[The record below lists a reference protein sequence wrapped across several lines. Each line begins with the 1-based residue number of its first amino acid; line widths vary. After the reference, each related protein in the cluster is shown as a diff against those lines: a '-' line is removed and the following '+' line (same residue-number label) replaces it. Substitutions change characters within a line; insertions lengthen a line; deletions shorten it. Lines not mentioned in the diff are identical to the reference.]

1 MMKNVV
7 FSPPSLVQDVD
18 VDGQSYTMTGLRKN
32 TEYNFRVVAN
42 NKHGPGVSTDDIT
55 VRTLSDGLLVLNE
68 TFALPFI
75 KNVQIEDD
83 VCYLSFAVPSAPP
96 QNLTLEVQNSK
107 VRRPTFPRPHP
118 KLSWIFAAVMWRT
131 EELLFLPNNKR

>member
-1 MMKNVV
+1 
-7 FSPPSLVQDVD
+7 
-18 VDGQSYTMTGLRKN
+18 MTGLRKN

-55 VRTLSDGLLVLNE
+55 VRTLSDGLLEPNE
-68 TFALPFI
+68 TFALPVI
-75 KNVQIEDD
+75 KSVQKEDD
-83 VCYLSFAVPSAPP
+83 VCYLSFAVPSSPP

-107 VRRPTFPRPHP
+107 VRRPTSPQTRP

-131 EELLFLPNNKR
+131 EELLFLSNNKR